1 MTNKKKPKTT
11 KPKAPKATK
20 GSKSKSTT
28 PRGPSKAEQRR
39 WRAEDIVR
47 DSITG
52 SKSFKREVKRIE
64 RELAALEEGV
74 EVESK

>member
-1 MTNKKKPKTT
+1 MTNKKKTT

-20 GSKSKSTT
+20 GSKATA